1 MSIQPGLISPPV
13 SGRTHKASQPR
24 LGDVHRGLSAAD
36 VFGRPSDH
44 DAATTLHHKPGQSYS
59 FEHAHLDHPIQSPEK
74 KLKQDPLGVP
84 GAVRPPTPP
93 MSRDVRHDDK
103 VQPHHDDELRHRASS
118 EGEHWAAPA
127 SSIALA
133 HVTSA
138 TSALD
143 HAHHTDQR
151 FGTLTKGVAFESDDD
166 HNPFLDRRPSRRPS
180 SSSSE
185 VSKAVAPVATSSH
198 ATYAAYDEYD
208 SDQDAEGSVHDE
220 DEDEDEHD
228 FGLSADTTP
237 RASSTRAT
245 TPPRRTQ
252 APADGAGYRPAR
264 PLSAH
269 VRVDNEDLSSVIPIR
284 DTPMNPFLAGG
295 PADNGFCGPR
305 GHEARR
311 RAQQIPGK
319 ERGKIT
325 YVFRG
330 QKVTYADPEYD
341 SDDDDS
347 DDDDEERARIN
358 AFNPHHNPDRPP
370 RLQPRLLFPPTHP
383 SVSSSAG
390 ASGSRPKATR
400 SYAQAAPV
408 TKTSSSYLPFADLG
422 EGKDEGSKGGGL
434 FAAQIAAQDN
444 PTSTVPAT
452 QPAAAGSQTRNDIR
466 HAARAALLA
475 RLDQTNWSD
484 DDEDDERQRANRRR
498 GARDSSHDTAAD
510 QDEAAEEDQDD
521 DEQVEVESH
530 RLARTAKRRSDELQR
545 GHQDS
550 LDAMGRPLKRSRASY
565 AY

>member
-1 MSIQPGLISPPV
+1 MSIQRGLISPPV

-36 VFGRPSDH
+36 MFGRPSDH
-44 DAATTLHHKPGQSYS
+44 DAAAMHHHDHGQSHT

-103 VQPHHDDELRHRASS
+103 VQPHHDDHLRHRASS
-118 EGEHWAAPA
+118 EGDHWVAPA

-138 TSALD
+138 TVAVD
-143 HAHHTDQR
+143 DAHHADQR

-166 HNPFLDRRPSRRPS
+166 HNPFLDRRPARPTLP
-180 SSSSE
+180 SSSE
-185 VSKAVAPVATSSH
+185 VSKAIAPVAGSSH
-198 ATYAAYDEYD
+198 AAYAAYDEYD

-220 DEDEDEHD
+220 DEDEHG
-228 FGLSADTTP
+228 FRLSANTTP
-237 RASSTRAT
+237 RASSTRAI

-252 APADGAGYRPAR
+252 APADRAGYRPAR

-269 VRVDNEDLSSVIPIR
+269 VRVDNEDVSSVIPIR

-347 DDDDEERARIN
+347 DDDDEQRARTN

-383 SVSSSAG
+383 SVSTAA
-390 ASGSRPKATR
+390 ASGSRPRATR
-400 SYAQAAPV
+400 PYAQAAAA
-408 TKTSSSYLPFADLG
+408 KTRSSYLPFADLG
-422 EGKDEGSKGGGL
+422 EGEGQDEGSKGGGL
-434 FAAQIAAQDN
+434 FAAQIAAQDKQ
-444 PTSTVPAT
+444 TSTVAAT
-452 QPAAAGSQTRNDIR
+452 QEAAPGSQTRTDNR

-484 DDEDDERQRANRRR
+484 DDEDEDGRRANHRR
-498 GARDSSHDTAAD
+498 GARDSSHDTAED
-510 QDEAAEEDQDD
+510 QDEEQDDDD
-521 DEQVEVESH
+521 DEQFEVESH
-530 RLARTAKRRSDELQR
+530 LLARTAKRGSDELQR